1 MPAARCEKCGAEFER
16 APNESWKKLCYPCWR
31 EKQEN
36 SQVVALRRRLAS
48 LEDALEELQDALE
61 EKDSLITSLDGL
73 VEYQEQVIAHLKER
87 LAHAEG
93 WLTLLQ
99 QHSRFL
105 LLACH
110 PDRNPAHAA
119 AATVVTQALLA
130 LRQPANAGCAPAQQ

>member
-1 MPAARCEKCGAEFER
+1 MPAARCEICGAEFER

-31 EKQEN
+31 EKQEK

-48 LEDALEELQDALE
+48 LEDALD
-61 EKDSLITSLDGL
+61 EKDSLIASLDGL
-73 VEYQEQVIAHLKER
+73 VDYQEQVIAHLKER
-87 LAHAEG
+87 LAHTEG

-119 AATVVTQALLA
+119 TATAVTQALLA
-130 LRQPANAGCAPAQQ
+130 LRQPADAGCTPAQQ